1 MQVGD
6 QGRMAVFQDP
16 SGAFLGAWQPMAMS
30 GFAAGAPGGY
40 RWAELNSRGFEAAL
54 PFYAAVFGWVPRTSP
69 MGEGQPP
76 YTEFL
81 LGDES
86 VAGGMEMSPMVP
98 DAVPSYWMV
107 YFSVADVDASFKK
120 AIARGARE
128 MVAPQD
134 FPGGRFAIVADPQ
147 GAVFGALVSPARTV
161 AATPSRTAA
170 PTRAPSSATGGPV
183 ARGGNLCSLLGPGDF
198 TAAGVAGASAPTVN
212 SDENGGRYCV
222 YAGTSGATGGI
233 EFDAFTGDPV
243 GTYQT
248 IAGETGTLTELAAAD
263 LPGADQAGVNLSGA
277 GGMAAIV
284 VRKGQLIFDMSFP
297 RGPQARAEL
306 IALSALVMERAAAL
320 E

>member
-1 MQVGD
+1 MFAYRRFLAASLLVVVVG
-6 QGRMAVFQDP
+6 V
-16 SGAFLGAWQPMAMS
+16 
-30 GFAAGAPGGY
+30 AGACT
-40 RWAELNSRGFEAAL
+40 
-54 PFYAAVFGWVPRTSP
+54 AVASP
-69 MGEGQPP
+69 
-76 YTEFL
+76 
-81 LGDES
+81 
-86 VAGGMEMSPMVP
+86 VAP
-98 DAVPSYWMV
+98 VPSP
-107 YFSVADVDASFKK
+107 
-120 AIARGARE
+120 ARSHAAR
-128 MVAPQD
+128 VTP
-134 FPGGRFAIVADPQ
+134 
-147 GAVFGALVSPARTV
+147 ALVSPPARTA
-161 AATPSRTAA
+161 AATPSRTAS

-297 RGPQARAEL
+297 AGPQARAEL
-306 IALSALVMERAAAL
+306 IALSVLVMERAAAL

>member
-1 MQVGD
+1 MFAN
-6 QGRMAVFQDP
+6 RRFLAASLMAVVVGV
-16 SGAFLGAWQPMAMS
+16 SGACT
-30 GFAAGAPGGY
+30 
-40 RWAELNSRGFEAAL
+40 
-54 PFYAAVFGWVPRTSP
+54 AVASP
-69 MGEGQPP
+69 
-76 YTEFL
+76 
-81 LGDES
+81 
-86 VAGGMEMSPMVP
+86 
-98 DAVPSYWMV
+98 
-107 YFSVADVDASFKK
+107 
-120 AIARGARE
+120 
-128 MVAPQD
+128 VAPVRS
-134 FPGGRFAIVADPQ
+134 PARSHAARVTP
-147 GAVFGALVSPARTV
+147 ALVSPARTV

-198 TAAGVAGASAPTVN
+198 AAAGVAGASAPTVN

-263 LPGADQAGVNLSGA
+263 LPGADQAGVNLNGA

-297 RGPQARAEL
+297 AGPQARAEL